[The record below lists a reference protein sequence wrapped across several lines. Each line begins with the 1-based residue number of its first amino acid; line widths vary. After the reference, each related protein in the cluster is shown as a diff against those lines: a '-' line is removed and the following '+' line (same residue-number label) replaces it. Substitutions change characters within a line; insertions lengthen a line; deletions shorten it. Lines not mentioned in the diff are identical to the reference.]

1 MAETLKMLP
10 FNLAKLA
17 LTAVCLA
24 EILLFGLSFFFVL
37 LTLKNQYS
45 ISFCSCVVGYA
56 S

>member
-1 MAETLKMLP
+1 MAETLKMLQ

-24 EILLFGLSFFFVL
+24 EILLFGLSFFLVL
-37 LTLKNQYS
+37 LTFKNQYG
-45 ISFCSCVVGYA
+45 ILFCSCVVSYA